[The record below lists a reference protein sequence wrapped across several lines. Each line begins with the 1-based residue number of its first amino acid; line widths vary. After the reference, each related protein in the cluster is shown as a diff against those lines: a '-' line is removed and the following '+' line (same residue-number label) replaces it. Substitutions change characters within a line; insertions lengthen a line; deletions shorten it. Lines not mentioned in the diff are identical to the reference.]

1 MFQIMKHKMKSD
13 RGASNS
19 TEVVLLIALAVFAV
33 LAIGKFIISP
43 MVESSK
49 GIGLEIKAMDPRN

>member
-1 MFQIMKHKMKSD
+1 MFQTMKHKMKSD

-19 TEVVLLIALAVFAV
+19 TEVILLIALAVFAV
-33 LAIGKFIISP
+33 LAISKFIISP